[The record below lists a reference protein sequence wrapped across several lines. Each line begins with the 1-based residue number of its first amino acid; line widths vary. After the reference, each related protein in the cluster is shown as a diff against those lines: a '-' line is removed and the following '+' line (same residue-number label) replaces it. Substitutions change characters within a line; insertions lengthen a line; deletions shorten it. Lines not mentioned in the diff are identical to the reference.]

1 MAKPPRSFNPAA
13 LVTSGQDNELTTHTA
28 DHTCIGADRT
38 RIGYLVRYC
47 ADPVDL
53 EGRKQV
59 KGQAMKRIIRTM
71 FNGAIAGFGLV
82 VVAAAIFTA
91 FAFQHP
97 EVNPVLTLF
106 GATYAALFI
115 GAPTGAILGALFAL
129 ARWAYSGD
137 DK

>member
-1 MAKPPRSFNPAA
+1 MTLSGTGKQVQSSSREAS
-13 LVTSGQDNELTTHTA
+13 VTSGRDNELTTYT
-28 DHTCIGADRT
+28 ADRT
-38 RIGYLVRYC
+38 CIDYLGRYC

-59 KGQAMKRIIRTM
+59 KRIIRTM